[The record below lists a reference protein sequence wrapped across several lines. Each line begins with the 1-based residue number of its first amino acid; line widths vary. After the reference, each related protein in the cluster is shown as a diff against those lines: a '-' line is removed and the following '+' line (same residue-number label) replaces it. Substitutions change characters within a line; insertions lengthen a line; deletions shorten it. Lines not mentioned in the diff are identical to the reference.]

1 MKNDKCRNGCQATA
15 GPAKIGTELS
25 RGGWGRRCLLK
36 VLGSWVPETRNWEL
50 GTRNYD
56 GPQDAQGGG
65 VRILTFP
72 Y

>member
-1 MKNDKCRNGCQATA
+1 MGDGGRNEEGK
-15 GPAKIGTELS
+15 PLFVE
-25 RGGWGRRCLLK
+25 
-36 VLGSWVPETRNWEL
+36 GSWVPETRNWEL

>member
-1 MKNDKCRNGCQATA
+1 MR
-15 GPAKIGTELS
+15 
-25 RGGWGRRCLLK
+25 RGSRCLLK